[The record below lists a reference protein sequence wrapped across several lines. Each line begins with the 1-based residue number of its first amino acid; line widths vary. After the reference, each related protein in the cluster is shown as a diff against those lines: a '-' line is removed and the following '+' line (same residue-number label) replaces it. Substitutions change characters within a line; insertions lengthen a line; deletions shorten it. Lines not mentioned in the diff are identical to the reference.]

1 MSIKYIAVMSTNF
14 LFATSFVISGWW
26 TFSCCGGEFDNLL
39 HVVVEVGG
47 ECSVHHILILVGRG
61 GVHGVNS
68 WVEVKVKV
76 LLKFLYWRHFG
87 H

>member
-1 MSIKYIAVMSTNF
+1 M
-14 LFATSFVISGWW
+14 
-26 TFSCCGGEFDNLL
+26 GE
-39 HVVVEVGG
+39 EG
-47 ECSVHHILILVGRG
+47 SVHHVLILVGRG
-61 GVHGVNS
+61 GVYGVHS